1 MSNLKPQLIVT
12 GSHKKKSSFASGI
25 GYFLVLVIVF
35 VLGVYVGM
43 RIDSTDFE
51 QDHIGQVSKDT
62 TSSVEKVEERT
73 QNEVARVETESA
85 SENDVMV
92 TMPETQFQTSANIDQ
107 VTAADSKNS
116 VSEGEINSEDEIS
129 MITSKNESRAGARDG
144 LNPIKTDIDNQLEP
158 DDDAYRLQ
166 VAAFGNMDDASE
178 FVDALKLKGY
188 EAYIVTTSNSRGE
201 VWNFIKIGNVKTAKE
216 AWNLSKIYQS
226 NEGGEVFVE
235 SLNKGRVYNESLEEE
250 PSDVINTQE

>member
-1 MSNLKPQLIVT
+1 MSKLKPQLIVT

-43 RIDSTDFE
+43 RIDRSDFE
-51 QDHIGQVSKDT
+51 QEHFGQVSKDT
-62 TSSVEKVEERT
+62 ASSVEKAEERS
-73 QNEVARVETESA
+73 QNEIARVEVESA
-85 SENDVMV
+85 SENDVMARK
-92 TMPETQFQTSANIDQ
+92 PETGSQTSASLDQ
-107 VTAADSKNS
+107 VTAADDKNS

-129 MITSKNESRAGARDG
+129 MITNMNESRSGAGNG
-144 LNPIKTDIDNQLEP
+144 LNSITTDINNQLEP

-166 VAAFGNMDDASE
+166 VAAFGNMDDANE
-178 FVDALKLKGY
+178 FVDGLKLKGY
-188 EAYIVTTSNSRGE
+188 KAYIVTTSNSRGE
-201 VWNFIKIGNVKTAKE
+201 VWNFIKIGNFKTARE
-216 AWNLSKIYQS
+216 AWNLSTVYQS

-250 PSDVINTQE
+250 PSDEINTRE

>member
-1 MSNLKPQLIVT
+1 MSKLKPQLIVT

-43 RIDSTDFE
+43 GIDSADFE
-51 QDHIGQVSKDT
+51 QDHFGQVSKDT
-62 TSSVEKVEERT
+62 TSSVEKVEERS

-85 SENDVMV
+85 SENDVMA
-92 TMPETQFQTSANIDQ
+92 TMPKTQSQPSANIDQ

-116 VSEGEINSEDEIS
+116 VSEGDINSEEEIS
-129 MITSKNESRAGARDG
+129 ILTSTSESRTVGGDG
-144 LNPIKTDIDNQLEP
+144 LTPITTDIDNQPEP

-166 VAAFGNMDDASE
+166 VAAFGNMDDANE

-201 VWNFIKIGNVKTAKE
+201 VWNLIKIGNFKTARE
-216 AWNLSKIYQS
+216 AWNLSTDYQI